1 MGNDLL
7 AAVASES
14 GSAGGAGGG
23 GGSGV
28 AAAPSL
34 GRLHLKTPFDRN
46 VVTQMDSMET
56 VLDYGLA
63 HLGLNEGG
71 EAGRV
76 PHPVVITEP
85 PANPSTSRARKF
97 EHCLAI
103 KSFFRCSATL
113 WLFGFSVIV
122 FVIFSFF
129 PVMNELLFECYG
141 VPSVCAGVDAL
152 FSLFHQKGE
161 EGARTALV
169 ISIGFHTVHVLP
181 YISKERNGKL
191 LQFDTSL

>member
-14 GSAGGAGGG
+14 GAAGGAGGG

-97 EHCLAI
+97 EHCLAEI
-103 KSFFRCSATL
+103 HLS
-113 WLFGFSVIV
+113 
-122 FVIFSFF
+122 
-129 PVMNELLFECYG
+129 N
-141 VPSVCAGVDAL
+141 
-152 FSLFHQKGE
+152 
-161 EGARTALV
+161 
-169 ISIGFHTVHVLP
+169 
-181 YISKERNGKL
+181 
-191 LQFDTSL
+191 